1 MTKEKGKTIS
11 KKSRLRVLPPLLSV
25 AGIGIAV
32 VSLVILWRQDPS
44 ASPRTIISSLIEDR
58 PYIPGVSAGL
68 TLGGIVMAFFLS
80 SKETQKRCVKAG
92 LTVFAAFLVFVAPTY
107 LLYALKGLAVS
118 YSLLVSLVL
127 ALFVVGLFLLMRLIK
142 AKE

>member
-1 MTKEKGKTIS
+1 MAKGKGKIS
-11 KKSRLRVLPPLLSV
+11 KKPRLRVLPPLLIV

-32 VSLVILWRQDPS
+32 ISLIVLWWQDPS

-68 TLGGIVMAFFLS
+68 TLGGIVTAFLLS

-92 LTVFAAFLVFVAPTY
+92 LTVFAAFLVFGAPTY
-107 LLYALKGLAVS
+107 LLYALHELAVS

-127 ALFVVGLFLLMRLIK
+127 ALFVVGLFFLMRLLRE
-142 AKE
+142 KE